1 VSATDPLTYAG
12 VALLLAAAAAA
23 ACWIP
28 ARATLSMEASRVLR
42 EE

>member
-23 ACWIP
+23 ACWIS